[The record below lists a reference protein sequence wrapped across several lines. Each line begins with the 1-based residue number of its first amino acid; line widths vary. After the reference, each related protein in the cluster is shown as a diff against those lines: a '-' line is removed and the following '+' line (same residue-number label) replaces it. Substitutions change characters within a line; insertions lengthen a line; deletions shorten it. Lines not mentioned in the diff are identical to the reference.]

1 MRIVVVAQLITAM
14 NSPTES
20 YYGRRMT
27 VPSSKLAETLVII
40 FEMDGHEGVERY
52 ARDSGIPL
60 AVCRKIIADYT
71 VSRGLRE
78 LASLR

>member
-1 MRIVVVAQLITAM
+1 MIAPA
-14 NSPTES
+14 
-20 YYGRRMT
+20 
-27 VPSSKLAETLVII
+27 SKLAEILVII
-40 FEMDGHEGVERY
+40 FEMDGHEGVEQY
-52 ARDSGIPL
+52 ARENGIPL

>member
-1 MRIVVVAQLITAM
+1 MILPR
-14 NSPTES
+14 ES
-20 YYGRRMT
+20 LYGRGMNK
-27 VPSSKLAETLVII
+27 PASKLSEMLVII

-52 ARDSGIPL
+52 ARESGIPL

-71 VSRGLRE
+71 VSRGLQQ